1 MNAFEKAKKIG
12 VDLKAT
18 AGKAA
23 FNFLPYVSM
32 VEITKVATFGAAKY
46 PPGWTWTKPND
57 NWREVY
63 GSAVARHAMK
73 WLDPTMPDVD
83 IDVDPTTGRDVGSGL
98 SHMAH
103 AGFNAMICLWHEARE
118 RRERRG
124 EKLNDL
130 VVSWSSNVECG
141 DSYTLLHIRLNGSLI
156 EDEQGRSVLFIFPGS
171 DFPKPGCKFT
181 LVWRG
186 AEHRIEV
193 ENMTDDRETVV
204 CRS

>member
-1 MNAFEKAKKIG
+1 MNAFEKAKQLG

-23 FNFLPYVSM
+23 FDLLPYVSL
-32 VEITKVATFGAAKY
+32 VEIVKVAMFGAAKY
-46 PPGWTWTKPND
+46 PPGWTWTKPSA
-57 NWREVY
+57 NWRQVY

-83 IDVDPTTGRDVGSGL
+83 IDIDPETGDDLGSGL

-118 RRERRG
+118 RREA
-124 EKLNDL
+124 KLNSR
-130 VVSWSSNVECG
+130 VVAWSPSAERG
-141 DSYTLLHIRLNGSLI
+141 DSYKLLHVKVDGSLI
-156 EDEQGRSVLFIFPGS
+156 EDERGRSVLFIFPGDS
-171 DFPKPGCKFT
+171 FPRPGREFT

-186 AEHRIEV
+186 AEQRIEV
-193 ENMTDDRETVV
+193 KKMTDDCGTVV